1 VSTVAPPRPLAPP
14 PVAPPRPARRGT
26 PWASAVCSG
35 LAVLFASAPVSAII
49 QGYMWLEQAAT
60 VVLVVVAVGL
70 ALHRLGP
77 VAVFAGQCVGVL
89 LLVTAEFAQGAV
101 FGVLPGPRAFGSFGA
116 LAAGAGAQIAAGIA
130 PVPASPEI
138 LFLVT
143 AAFGLVTVAVYL
155 AAVIAQAP
163 AAAGVPLLAV
173 FAVPA
178 ALDDK
183 LLPWPTMVCAAAGFG
198 ILLIT
203 RDGARRQRVGGVALV
218 AGAVAIA
225 IGIGAAAGF
234 VGTAGRF
241 TGAAGGASGAIG
253 LSPFTSLRGQLT
265 QSSPSELFHVRGLPQ
280 PAYLR
285 ALTLS
290 TYVRDVGWQ
299 ATRPGSGPTLPGT
312 LGVVAGP
319 NVRLASV
326 DVENVGFKDYWLPV
340 YGEPIAVSGLQNR
353 WIYDERSGTAYAERP
368 RAEPGWQQVGDFS
381 APSADQLRAAT
392 GGSGPVANYL
402 DVGGVDRRVI
412 DLSRQVTSGAT
423 TAFDKAMALQEYF
436 TGSGSAFHY
445 SLQTAPGNGDDALVE
460 FLTVGKTGYCEQFSA
475 AMAVMLRSVG
485 VPARVAVGF
494 TGGSETGDHRTVSTS
509 DAHAWVEA
517 WFPGYGW
524 MIFDPTPLTD
534 GRTIVPPYVAQAE
547 AQEAADASEAPGA
560 DPQNEAQQAPTP
572 EATPTPTPATPDVA
586 APEAP
591 PSAAPVWQL
600 GLGAGVLLLIGGALL
615 PAALRRRER
624 RSRLAAVAAGGPD
637 AAAAAWAELL
647 AESSDRGVPP
657 RESDTVRVAARR
669 LVREHHLGAPAQQEL
684 RRVVGAVEASWYG
697 DTHPEPAELAEP
709 LTALLAAVAA
719 GSPLSWRGRLLPRSV
734 LSGFSYRLSRK
745 PVTQDPNTHDNAA
758 APTGRGGGV
767 T

>member
-1 VSTVAPPRPLAPP
+1 
-14 PVAPPRPARRGT
+14 
-26 PWASAVCSG
+26 
-35 LAVLFASAPVSAII
+35 
-49 QGYMWLEQAAT
+49 M
-60 VVLVVVAVGL
+60 
-70 ALHRLGP
+70 
-77 VAVFAGQCVGVL
+77 
-89 LLVTAEFAQGAV
+89 
-101 FGVLPGPRAFGSFGA
+101 LPGPRAFASFGA

-130 PVPASPEI
+130 PVAASPEI

-183 LLPWPTMVCAAAGFG
+183 LLPWPTLVCAAAGFG
-198 ILLIT
+198 LLLIT

-218 AGAVAIA
+218 AAAVAIA
-225 IGIGAAAGF
+225 IGIGAASGF

-265 QSSPSELFHVRGLPQ
+265 QSSPTELFHVRGLPQ

-312 LGVVAGP
+312 LGVVSGP
-319 NVRLASV
+319 NVRIASV

-340 YGEPIAVSGLQNR
+340 YGEPIAVTGLANR

-381 APSADQLRAAT
+381 APTADQLRAAT
-392 GGSGPVANYL
+392 GGSGPVADYL

-412 DLSRQVTSGAT
+412 DLSRRVTSGAP

-436 TGSGSAFHY
+436 TGTDSEFHY

-494 TGGSETGDHRTVSTS
+494 TGGAETGDHRTVSTS

-534 GRTIVPPYVAQAE
+534 GRTIVPPYVAEAE
-547 AQEAADASEAPGA
+547 AQAAGDASQASGA
-560 DPQNEAQQAPTP
+560 DPRDDAQQTPTP

-586 APEAP
+586 APETP
-591 PSAAPVWQL
+591 PSETPVGLL
-600 GLGAGVLLLIGGALL
+600 GLVAVVLLVVGAALL

-624 RSRLAAVAAGGPD
+624 RGRLAAAAAGGPE

-669 LVREHHLGAPAQQEL
+669 LVREHNLGGPAQQEL

-697 DTHPEPAELAEP
+697 DTHLGPGELDEP

-719 GSPLSWRGRLLPRSV
+719 GTPLSWRGRLFPRSV
-734 LSGFSYRLSRK
+734 LSGLGRRLSRK
-745 PVTQDPNTHDNAA
+745 PPAPDDSTTTHDNAA

>member
-1 VSTVAPPRPLAPP
+1 
-14 PVAPPRPARRGT
+14 
-26 PWASAVCSG
+26 VCSG

-49 QGYMWLEQAAT
+49 QGYTWLEQAAT

-101 FGVLPGPRAFGSFGA
+101 FGVLPGPRAFGSFGV

-143 AAFGLVTVAVYL
+143 AAVGLVTVAVYL

-319 NVRLASV
+319 NVRIASV

-547 AQEAADASEAPGA
+547 AQETADASEAPGA
-560 DPQNEAQQAPTP
+560 DPQNDAQQVPTP

-591 PSAAPVWQL
+591 PSEAPVWQL
-600 GLGAGVLLLIGGALL
+600 GVGAGVLLLIGGALL

-624 RSRLAAVAAGGPD
+624 RSRLASAAAGGPD

-669 LVREHHLGAPAQQEL
+669 LVREHNLGGPAQQEL

-697 DTHPEPAELAEP
+697 GTHPQPDELAEP

-734 LSGFSYRLSRK
+734 LSGLSHRLSRK
-745 PVTQDPNTHDNAA
+745 PARRTPLRMTPDTHDNAA